1 MDTEYI
7 IKNIINEYVNPKY
20 PIYRVKYV
28 LTEML
33 HINHEDI
40 DMDDPEFIEPFV
52 LNTEIATRLMECKK
66 IEDVQDRNTY
76 HYNKYI
82 CLSKTGHY
90 ITPELVRIFN
100 QKNHFNDCHSKY
112 QHITV
117 VELQRVA

>member
-7 IKNIINEYVNPKY
+7 IKNIINEYVNPEY

-33 HINHEDI
+33 HTNHEDI
-40 DMDDPEFIEPFV
+40 DMDDPEFMEPFV

-66 IEDVQDRNTY
+66 IEDVQNRNAY

-82 CLSKTGHY
+82 SLAKAGHY

-100 QKNHFNDCHSKY
+100 QNNHFNDCYSNY
-112 QHITV
+112 EHITV
-117 VELQRVA
+117 VELERVA